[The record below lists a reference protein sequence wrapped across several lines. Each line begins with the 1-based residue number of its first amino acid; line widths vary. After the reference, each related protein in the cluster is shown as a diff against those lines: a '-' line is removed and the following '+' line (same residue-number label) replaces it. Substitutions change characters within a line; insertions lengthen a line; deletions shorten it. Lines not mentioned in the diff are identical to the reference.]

1 MTLKLQRSPVEPVRI
16 ERRLQLGPSGSIAD
30 ALRQTIKEMALE
42 LSRHAS
48 RHMYGTYAMEAAASG
63 EASIEGAGGQV
74 EITIT
79 VVRRR

>member
-1 MTLKLQRSPVEPVRI
+1 MSTTLTRVGQEPVRI
-16 ERRLQLGPSGSIAD
+16 ERRLQLGPSGSIGD

-48 RHMYGTYAMEAAASG
+48 RHMYGTYAMEASASG
-63 EASIEGAGGQV
+63 EASIEGADGQL